1 MKIVERAF
9 VESDRRALVDA
20 GLHPVLARVYAG
32 RRIRSAAE
40 LDYGLDGLITP
51 QALKGAADAARL
63 LADHGPDAMAVAGG
77 TDLYP
82 NMKRRQ
88 FTPRVLVALRGLE
101 EAYGI
106 EANGALSLGAMA
118 TLADVAEHPVVR
130 GRWPAIARAASLV
143 SSPPL
148 RNAGTIG
155 GNLCVDTR
163 CNYYNQTE
171 FWRASVGYCMKKDGH
186 VCLVAPGSDMC
197 WALSSSDTAPVMIA
211 LGAEVTLVG
220 PKEERR
226 IAVRDL
232 YGPDGINYL
241 AKRGDEILTRI
252 HVPDRTGWAMTYRKL
267 RRRGSIDFPI
277 LGVAVA
283 VRLGP
288 GRRVEEAHIVLGA
301 VHTAPVVARD
311 AEEFLRG
318 RVLDAET
325 IEMTAGIAYK
335 PAKPLDNADLSYA
348 WRKRM
353 ARVEVARALRELAGL
368 PTGDLPPVS
377 PA

>member
-1 MKIVERAF
+1 MLRLPPF
-9 VESDRRALVDA
+9 R
-20 GLHPVLARVYAG
+20 YAAPG
-32 RRIRSAAE
+32 TA
-40 LDYGLDGLITP
+40 
-51 QALKGAADAARL
+51 QDAARL

-82 NMKRRQ
+82 NMTRGQ
-88 FTPRVLVALRGLE
+88 FRPRLLVGLRGLAE
-101 EAYGI
+101 GHGI
-106 EANGALSLGAMA
+106 EANGTLSLGAMA
-118 TLADVAEHPVVR
+118 TLTEVAAHPAIR
-130 GRWPAIARAASLV
+130 DLWPAIALSAGLV

-171 FWRASVGYCMKKDGH
+171 FWRASIGYCMKKDGH
-186 VCLVAPGSDMC
+186 VCLVAPGSDIC

-211 LGAEVTLVG
+211 LGAEVTLAG
-220 PKEERR
+220 PGEERR

-232 YGPDGINYL
+232 YGPDGMAYL
-241 AKRGDEILTRI
+241 AKRADEVLTRI
-252 HVPDRTGWAMTYRKL
+252 HVPDRAGWAMTYRKL

-277 LGVAVA
+277 LGVAAA
-283 VRLGP
+283 VRLGR
-288 GRRVEEAHIVLGA
+288 GRVVEEARIVLGA
-301 VHTAPVVARD
+301 VHTSPVVAHD

-318 RVLDAET
+318 RVLDPET
-325 IEMTAGIAYK
+325 IEMAAGVAYK

-368 PTGDLPPVS
+368 PTGDLPPVV
-377 PA
+377 A